1 MYLEKKEIRRYE
13 REEMKAMPM
22 SIPRL
27 KVNPPSPFSAPLAML
42 EMVLGPGV
50 MATVTR

>member
-1 MYLEKKEIRRYE
+1 MEKKVIRRYA
-13 REEMKAMPM
+13 REEMKATPM

-27 KVNPPSPFSAPLAML
+27 KVNPLSPFSAPLAML

>member
-1 MYLEKKEIRRYE
+1 MEKKVIRRYA
-13 REEMKAMPM
+13 REEMKATPM

-27 KVNPPSPFSAPLAML
+27 KVNPLSPFSDPLAML